1 MRRCT
6 GVPAAPGLGIG
17 EAHYL
22 GGRVEVQH
30 RRILVEEIEEELQR
44 FQQALE
50 RADGQLAKIQ
60 DQIAASEPDGQQY
73 RILEAHRM
81 MLTDVHLVEE
91 TRRIVK
97 EEQVAAEWGVRR
109 ALDQIQA
116 VLSRIEDPYFRD
128 RRSDVDM
135 VGEYILRNLMGIEVS
150 THEAVPSGAVVF
162 AHDVSPAD
170 ITQLARVGVAGIF
183 TEGGGKTSHS
193 AVLAR
198 AYGLPYVVGVQDCF
212 SHIRSGIRVIVD
224 GGRGEVI
231 LEPDNRAIAD
241 YTARTERQ
249 AARGKR
255 LAASRG
261 EPAITRDGVRIHLA
275 ANVELTEEVSHAVEL
290 GAESIGLFRTEFLYL
305 ERPDLPTEEEHYNH
319 AVAALKAVAQGAQG
333 PGSRFVTFRTL
344 DLGGDKLPASV
355 RMPAGHNPAL
365 GLRSIRYSLRR
376 KDLFRAQLRAFY
388 RAAAVAPLRI
398 LFPMI
403 SGVAELREAKQV
415 CAEVCREL
423 AAEGIEH
430 NAFVPVGV
438 MVETPS
444 AAMIAD
450 LLGHECEFVTIGT
463 NDLIQYALAA
473 DRQDEHVGYLYHPLH
488 PAILRLLRQVVLSA
502 QRAGKP
508 VAMCGDMAGDPLATW
523 VLIGLGLRDLSMA
536 PRQIPIVKSIIRAT
550 SLKEAEQLCET
561 ISAFR
566 TESEIEDVV
575 HRVMRERYPLE
586 LDEEQDE
593 DGASTPVG
601 TAGSGPG
608 HGGAGPGT
616 PQSSQSSV
624 PSPPVVE

>member
-1 MRRCT
+1 MTLASPMRRCA
-6 GVPAAPGLGIG
+6 GVAAAPGLGVG

-22 GGRVEVQH
+22 GGRVEVQQ
-30 RRILVEEIEEELQR
+30 RRILVEEIEAELLR
-44 FQQALE
+44 FSEALV
-50 RADGQLAKIQ
+50 RADGQLASIQ
-60 DQIAASEPDGQQY
+60 DQIAAREPEGQHY

-91 TRRIVK
+91 TRRIVR
-97 EEQVAAEWGVRR
+97 EERVGAECGVRR

-212 SHIRSGIRVIVD
+212 SHIRSGIKVIVD

-231 LEPDNRAIAD
+231 LDPDARAV
-241 YTARTERQ
+241 TAYNARAERQ

-261 EPAITRDGVRIHLA
+261 EPAITRDGHRVHLA
-275 ANVELTEEVSHAVEL
+275 ANVELTEEVETAL
-290 GAESIGLFRTEFLYL
+290 DIGAESIGLFRTEFLYL
-305 ERPDLPTEEEHYNH
+305 ERADLPTEDEHYAH
-319 AVAALKAVAQGAQG
+319 AVAALKALGGTGA
-333 PGSRFVTFRTL
+333 RFVTFRTL

-415 CAEVCREL
+415 CAEVCRDL
-423 AAEGIEH
+423 HAEGVEH
-430 NAFVPVGV
+430 NAFVPLGV

-444 AAMIAD
+444 AAAIAD
-450 LLGHECEFVTIGT
+450 LLASECEFLTIGT

-488 PAILRLLRQVVLSA
+488 PAILRLLRQVVLAA

-508 VAMCGDMAGDPLATW
+508 LAMCGDMAGDPLLTW

-550 SLKEAEQLCET
+550 SLAEAEQLCET
-561 ISAFR
+561 IASFR

-575 HRVMRERYPLE
+575 HKVMRERYPAE
-586 LDEEQDE
+586 LDEESQE
-593 DGASTPVG
+593 DDDAAAFGSTED
-601 TAGSGPG
+601 A
-608 HGGAGPGT
+608 
-616 PQSSQSSV
+616 
-624 PSPPVVE
+624 PSATLD